1 MPEQTFDLPE
11 PLKNLNAS
19 KLQKIRQLGAY
30 TEEKVVDPSRI
41 CTDKLELFVFG
52 GTAFDSKRTQKT
64 ARKEGRCKREGWI
77 CETVISRLKKL
88 FTKLSDWWKNF
99 KDAML
104 TRSDTNEHD

>member
-52 GTAFDSKRTQKT
+52 GTAFNFETNSKDRE
-64 ARKEGRCKREGWI
+64 EGRE
-77 CETVISRLKKL
+77 
-88 FTKLSDWWKNF
+88 
-99 KDAML
+99 M
-104 TRSDTNEHD
+104 